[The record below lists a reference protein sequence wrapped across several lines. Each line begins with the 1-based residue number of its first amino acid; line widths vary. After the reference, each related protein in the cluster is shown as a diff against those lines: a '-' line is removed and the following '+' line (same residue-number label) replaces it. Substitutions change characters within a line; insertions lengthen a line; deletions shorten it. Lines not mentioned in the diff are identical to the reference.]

1 MPNYHSDEYERLRT
15 AHERTKG
22 KCFNLEER
30 NASLEREVAELR
42 LRLSVYE
49 PQELEEGD
57 TTFEGKKS
65 LIKHLC
71 IYGFSHFCDGT
82 PSCAGNESKRKPP
95 CPNYTYCPIRQKRV
109 FK

>member
-57 TTFEGKKS
+57 ITFEGKKS
-65 LIKHLC
+65 QIERLC
-71 IYGFSHFCDGT
+71 IYGFSHFCDGS
-82 PSCAGNESKRKPP
+82 PNKSEGVHSHKDP
-95 CPNYTYCPIRQKRV
+95 CPNYAYCPIRQKRV

>member
-1 MPNYHSDEYERLRT
+1 MPNNHSDEYERLRT
-15 AHERTKG
+15 AHERMNG

-49 PQELEEGD
+49 PQELEEGEIS
-57 TTFEGKKS
+57 FEGKKHM
-65 LIKHLC
+65 IKKLC
-71 IYGFSHFCDGT
+71 IYGFSHFCDGSPNKSEDVHT
-82 PSCAGNESKRKPP
+82 YKKP